1 MRGATAG
8 AVLSTLAC
16 GPAVGN
22 GDTEG
27 ETGSGSVGTSTT
39 QPDPTTT
46 PSTSTTTTSPPSTVT
61 TAPPTTAD
69 TSGDSGSSE
78 TGSTT
83 GEVPGC
89 EEGNC
94 RIDIVVVVDNSAQTA
109 GAQEAL
115 ALGMI
120 ELEAQLRGM
129 GADFQVMF
137 TTTDYGNPLC
147 TPFEPDGYDP
157 ARGSPVATACTTRL
171 QDFVGLGGV
180 PDNAETAC
188 TNVCPDSIGPI
199 DDPFIAFDGINQN
212 VPELTRPVD
221 IDGDGVPE
229 NEVARAMACLAPMGI
244 NGCSYE
250 SPLENMLQALNPG
263 AEWNQG
269 SRPFL
274 RPDAA
279 LGIVLL
285 TDELDCSVADYS
297 MMTDPAL
304 MEIFPATGQPLG
316 SSALCWNAGTDCDG
330 PEPDGTYECVPVA
343 DDNLQPLARYTNYL
357 EDTLADDMKK
367 PVYMLGLLGVPA
379 VTDRLDRSP
388 FTPTAG
394 GILDLEIR
402 DWTDADVLPEDA
414 GMGVT
419 AADQQFRFGIGPSC
433 SRPESTSRAQGIAPV
448 RIAEVCD
455 GLSEAN
461 SQRCCIE
468 SICDDDYTAGM
479 RCLAGMFQAG

>member
-1 MRGATAG
+1 MLAASAS
-8 AVLSTLAC
+8 AVLSIAAC
-16 GPAVGN
+16 GPAVGTE
-22 GDTEG
+22 DTDG
-27 ETGSGSVGTSTT
+27 EAGSGSVGTTT
-39 QPDPTTT
+39 TDPDPTT
-46 PSTSTTTTSPPSTVT
+46 PPSSTSSTTSPPSTVT
-61 TAPPTTAD
+61 TSPLTTAD

-78 TGSTT
+78 GSTT
-83 GEVPGC
+83 TGVVPPC
-89 EEGNC
+89 EAGNC
-94 RIDIVVVVDNSAQTA
+94 TIDIVVVVDNSANTA

-137 TTTDYGNPLC
+137 TTTDFGNPLC
-147 TPFEPDGYDP
+147 TAFEPEGYDP
-157 ARGSPVATACTTRL
+157 SRGEPVSTACTDRL
-171 QDFVGLGGV
+171 SDFTGLGGAES
-180 PDNAETAC
+180 AETSC
-188 TNVCPDSIGPI
+188 TNVCPEAIGPI
-199 DDPFIAFDGINQN
+199 EDPFVASDGLNQN
-212 VPELTRPVD
+212 VPELTKAVD
-221 IDGDGVPE
+221 IDGDGEPE

-244 NGCSYE
+244 NGCAYE

-263 AEWNQG
+263 AAWNQG
-269 SRPFL
+269 ARPFL
-274 RPDAA
+274 RPDSA

-285 TDELDCSVADYS
+285 TDEFDCSVFDYS

-304 MEIFPATGQPLG
+304 MEVSPATGQPSA
-316 SSALCWNAGTDCDG
+316 SSALCWNAGTECDG
-330 PEPDGTYECVPVA
+330 PLPDGTYDCVPVGG
-343 DDNLQPLARYTNYL
+343 DNLHPLTRYTNYL
-357 EDTLADDMKK
+357 EDTLADNFNK

-379 VTDRLDRSP
+379 VTERMSRAP

-402 DWTDADVLPEDA
+402 DWTDADVLPQDA

-419 AADQQFRFGIGPSC
+419 AADQQFGFGIGPSC
-433 SRPESTSRAQGIAPV
+433 SRPESTTRQQGIPPI

-455 GLSEAN
+455 GLSEAD